1 MLKNRDRIIPLAIN
15 SLPSKLCDNNKNFT
29 EYCESFGEIILCVV
43 IILVLLKRNLV
54 MLVDDEID
62 IIGLFTEILTLNGIS
77 VRPFTNAKEA
87 LDDFEQSHDKYRLVI
102 SDVRMS
108 PMSGVEFV
116 SKIKEIDSDV
126 NVILMT
132 AFEIEGS
139 QLKEINTDEFFNKP
153 IRMNDLVRIVK
164 KYVE

>member
-1 MLKNRDRIIPLAIN
+1 
-15 SLPSKLCDNNKNFT
+15 
-29 EYCESFGEIILCVV
+29 
-43 IILVLLKRNLV
+43 

-77 VRPFTNAKEA
+77 VRPFTNPKEA
-87 LDDFEQSHDKYRLVI
+87 LGDFEQSHDNYRLVI

-139 QLKEINTDEFFNKP
+139 HLKEVSTDEFFNKP